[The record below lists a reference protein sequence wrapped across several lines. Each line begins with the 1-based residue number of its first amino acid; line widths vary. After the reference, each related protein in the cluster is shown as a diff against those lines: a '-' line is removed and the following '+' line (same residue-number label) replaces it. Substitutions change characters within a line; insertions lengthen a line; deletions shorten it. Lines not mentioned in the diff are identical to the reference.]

1 MMDIVI
7 QGEAIIAIC
16 FIVGL
21 MLGWY
26 HAHKKAFG
34 VDEEQTQDNRWW
46 IEDPSPCGIEAG
58 TPDTIACEGC
68 GRHPPLHIWEMLGNN
83 CFYGTCVGGRWLLED
98 WMQLYEDAVDA
109 YSNPRFDN
117 EFVLDRLDE
126 IQVRNFEINHQQ
138 YLED

>member
-21 MLGWY
+21 MFGWH

-34 VDEEQTQDNRWW
+34 VEERTQDNRWW
-46 IEDPSPCGIEAG
+46 IEEESECGIEAG

-68 GRHPPLHIWEMLGNN
+68 GRHTPLHIWEMLGNN

-98 WMQLYEDAVDA
+98 WMQQYEDAVDA

-117 EFVLDRLDE
+117 DFVLDRLDE
-126 IQVRNFEINHQQ
+126 IQVRNVEINHQQ
-138 YLED
+138 YLD